1 MARVLITGAS
11 GCIGAW
17 TIRLLLEEGHEPIG
31 VDLGESDHRLRL
43 LGVLGHFSWRH
54 LDLAQTEDL
63 FSLLEEVRPDAVIH
77 LAALQVPFCRADPL
91 RCVKVNVQAFQAL
104 LEGARRMGFPL
115 VYASSAAVYGPAT
128 GNFPFTETQ
137 GLSPQSLYGVFK
149 LANEGM
155 ARVYGRDYGVT
166 SVGLRPFVVYGPGRD
181 QGITADITL
190 ALWHAA
196 RGQAFQIRFGGSVA
210 LQHAEDVARAFV
222 VAALR
227 PGAGARVYNL
237 RGEVLSLEE
246 VVQHIEGATGNR
258 RLVTHVADP
267 LPIAPNLS
275 DEAWQKDYGPFGY
288 KPFPKGLRETLEVW
302 RAGALL

>member
-1 MARVLITGAS
+1 MAKIVVTGAS

-17 TIRLLLEEGHEPIG
+17 TVRILVEEGHEPIG

-43 LGVLGHFSWRH
+43 LGVLGRFAWQQ
-54 LDLAQTEDL
+54 LDLSHGESFL
-63 FSLLEEVRPDAVIH
+63 NFLEHARPEAVIH
-77 LAALQVPFCRADPL
+77 LAALQVPFCKADPL
-91 RCVKVNVQAFQAL
+91 GCARVNILAFQAL
-104 LEGARRMGFPL
+104 LEGARRFGFP
-115 VYASSAAVYGPAT
+115 VIYASSAAVYGPEQ
-128 GNFPFTETQ
+128 GDYPLTEEQ
-137 GLSPQSLYGVFK
+137 RLRPQSLYGVFK

-155 ARVYGRDYGVT
+155 ARVYGQEYGVT

-181 QGITADITL
+181 QGMTADITL

-196 RGQAFQIRFGGSVA
+196 RRQTFHIRFGGKVA

-222 VAALR
+222 TAALQ

-237 RGEVLSLEE
+237 RGTVLSLEE
-246 VVQHIEGATGNR
+246 VVRHIEEATSNR
-258 RLVTHVADP
+258 GLITHASDP
-267 LPIAPNLS
+267 LPIAPNPS

-288 KPFPKGLRETLEVW
+288 KSFPEGLRETLGVW